1 MSGTLVRKSASYMV
15 KALQGFAKKKKQ
27 KLPKKRTRSEQTRLE
42 QLEQDFKDKWNVG
55 NAEIKLRKL
64 LGHKYRN

>member
-1 MSGTLVRKSASYMV
+1 MSGTVVRKSASYMV
-15 KALQGFAKKKKQ
+15 KALQGFAKKRR
-27 KLPKKRTRSEQTRLE
+27 KLPKKRTRAEQTRIE
-42 QLEQDFKDKWNVG
+42 QLEQDFTDKWNMG